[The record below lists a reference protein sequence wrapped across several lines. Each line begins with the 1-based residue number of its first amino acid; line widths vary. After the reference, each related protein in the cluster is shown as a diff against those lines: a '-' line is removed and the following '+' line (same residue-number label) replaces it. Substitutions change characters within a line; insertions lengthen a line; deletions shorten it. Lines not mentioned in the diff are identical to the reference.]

1 MMRLDERL
9 SSSNVFLAPMAGVTD
24 AAYRLICR
32 AHGADLAYTEMV
44 SVAGIHFRSAKTW
57 ELVIPHHDEPEIA
70 VQLFGSIPAQF
81 EEAAAQVVERVGEK
95 LALIDINMAC
105 PVRKV
110 VSKGEGSALMED
122 PDKAAEIVRATRRGA
137 GEAVDVTVKIR
148 RGRTTG
154 TELAPEFAKAM
165 EAAGAAAVAVH
176 GRYASEFYRGSSDFG
191 CVERVAD
198 AVSIP
203 VIASGDMLDAV
214 RISEVLG
221 GGRVAAVMVAR
232 GSYGNPWIFED
243 AKRMMSSEGV
253 PVHDA
258 AAKLDALEEHL
269 RLLVATEAHIAR
281 ARSLVGWYV
290 RGVPGASALRNT
302 AMTCTSLDDY
312 LDLIE
317 TARTRLP

>member
-110 VSKGEGSALMED
+110 ISKGEGSALMED
-122 PDKAAEIVRATRRGA
+122 PDKAAEIVRAARRGA

-154 TELAPEFAKAM
+154 TELAPEFAQAM

-176 GRYASEFYRGSSDFG
+176 GRYASEFYRGTSDFG

-198 AVSIP
+198 AVTIP

-214 RISEVLG
+214 RIAEVIG
-221 GGRVAAVMVAR
+221 SGRVAAVMVAR

-243 AKRMMSSEGV
+243 AKRMMSGEDL
-253 PVHDA
+253 PVHGA

-269 RLLVATEAHIAR
+269 RFLGATEAHIAR